1 MSPKKQAKIKAWQ
14 GLHHLGMEEI
24 DIKDLVTMKSVPPDA
39 KSVGEVMF
47 RDNTVMN
54 GYLKKCVS
62 IHSYDK
68 KKNHKIGIT
77 NIKAT

>member
-1 MSPKKQAKIKAWQ
+1 MPPKKQAKIKAWQ

-24 DIKDLVTMKSVPPDA
+24 DIKDLITMKSVPPDA

-68 KKNHKIGIT
+68 KKKKKKT
-77 NIKAT
+77 TK

>member
-1 MSPKKQAKIKAWQ
+1 
-14 GLHHLGMEEI
+14 MEKI
-24 DIKDLVTMKSVPPDA
+24 DIKDFVTMKSVPLDA
-39 KSVGEVMF
+39 RAVGEVMF

-68 KKNHKIGIT
+68 KKKKKNPTK
-77 NIKAT
+77 KE